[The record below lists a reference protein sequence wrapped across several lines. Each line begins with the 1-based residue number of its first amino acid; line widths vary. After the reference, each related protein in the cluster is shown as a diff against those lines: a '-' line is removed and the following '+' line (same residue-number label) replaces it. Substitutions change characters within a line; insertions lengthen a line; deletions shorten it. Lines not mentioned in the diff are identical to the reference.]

1 MSVVVAM
8 KDTNSNGHRLLIQK
22 LESENEHEHYITEV
36 VGTELLHRETTTI

>member
-1 MSVVVAM
+1 MGEIAA
-8 KDTNSNGHRLLIQK
+8 RLLIQK